1 MGVNEKIVTLRLLLS
16 EQQIRYGGYG
26 GIGYYHIAGTYI
38 ALFANLI
45 ACGAWEGDY
54 IFDFFERYRPLR
66 SRRRCIPIPK
76 VRPNRFLAWPIC

>member
-54 IFDFFERYRPLR
+54 IFDFFERYA
-66 SRRRCIPIPK
+66 SI
-76 VRPNRFLAWPIC
+76 A